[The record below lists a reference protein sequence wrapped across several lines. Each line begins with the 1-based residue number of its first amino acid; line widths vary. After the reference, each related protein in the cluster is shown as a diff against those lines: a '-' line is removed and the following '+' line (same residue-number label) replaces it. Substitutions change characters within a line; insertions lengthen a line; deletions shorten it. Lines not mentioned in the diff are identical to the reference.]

1 MQKSANFGV
10 KGCPLLGGELSWEN
24 SIQGI
29 ADNCAVAV
37 TSYSRGSEDRIVS
50 ISIVALLFA
59 AKFEATYQARM
70 WKEDLV
76 KQLAWFTSQGSGVH
90 TRESISSWSLAA
102 TNASVTFP
110 DPIKLNPDC

>member
-1 MQKSANFGV
+1 
-10 KGCPLLGGELSWEN
+10 
-24 SIQGI
+24 
-29 ADNCAVAV
+29 
-37 TSYSRGSEDRIVS
+37 
-50 ISIVALLFA
+50 
-59 AKFEATYQARM
+59 M